1 MWTEST
7 MPLGQSVIVSAMG
20 LTVVFLA
27 LIVLALSIMAI
38 SKILRIFIKDEAQK
52 PAVASAPAAVS
63 EADQENLAII
73 MATIGEDLGVTPD
86 QFKIVNVKEIN

>member
-7 MPLGQSVIVSAMG
+7 MPIGQSMIVSLLG
-20 LTVVFLA
+20 VTVVFSALVCLA
-27 LIVLALSIMAI
+27 LAIMLI
-38 SKILRIFIKDEAQK
+38 SKILRTIIKDEAQK
-52 PAVASAPAAVS
+52 PAVATAPAAVS